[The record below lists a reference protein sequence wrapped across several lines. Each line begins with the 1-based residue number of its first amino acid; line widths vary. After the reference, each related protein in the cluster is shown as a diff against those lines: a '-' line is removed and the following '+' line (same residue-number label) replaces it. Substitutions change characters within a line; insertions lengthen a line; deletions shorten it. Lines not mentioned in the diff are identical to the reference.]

1 MAILRY
7 FVDNNYQKQPTVAAL
22 AFTFTLLHLQHQVFK
37 KVKVPSYISQKL

>member
-22 AFTFTLLHLQHQVFK
+22 AFTFTLLHLQQLVFK
-37 KVKVPSYISQKL
+37 KVNVPSYISQKL